1 MQKQITWPS
10 AALSVISYL
19 WTKPISNFEVLKIS
33 WAGLILNFSF
43 TARLG
48 RSYAGIIRTYKSKIV
63 FRLENSDLRLL
74 WKSSSVN
81 CIDDDKVPFICI
93 DKKEIEF
100 LI

>member
-1 MQKQITWPS
+1 M
-10 AALSVISYL
+10 
-19 WTKPISNFEVLKIS
+19 S
-33 WAGLILNFSF
+33 W
-43 TARLG
+43 
-48 RSYAGIIRTYKSKIV
+48 
-63 FRLENSDLRLL
+63 LENSDLRLL

>member
-1 MQKQITWPS
+1 MS
-10 AALSVISYL
+10 RSD
-19 WTKPISNFEVLKIS
+19 FEFFHSLPDLV
-33 WAGLILNFSF
+33 
-43 TARLG
+43 
-48 RSYAGIIRTYKSKIV
+48 GIIRTYKSKTV